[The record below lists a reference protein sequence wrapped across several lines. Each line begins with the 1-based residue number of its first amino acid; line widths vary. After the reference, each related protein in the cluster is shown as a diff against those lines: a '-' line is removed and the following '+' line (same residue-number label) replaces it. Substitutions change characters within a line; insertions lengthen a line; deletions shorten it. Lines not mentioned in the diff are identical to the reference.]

1 MFYGARGDL
10 GIVMFFKIQYRYV
23 TAVSR
28 KQHRKRPANTT
39 VTASYQRNPSSETAS
54 AQIAEVPFRLRAQ
67 GRFITR
73 QVIFVHLRDN
83 VGRALTYDAVPGV
96 NDGGSLAGK
105 DASDMSSTSLQ
116 SSPG

>member
-23 TAVSR
+23 T
-28 KQHRKRPANTT
+28 NTA

-54 AQIAEVPFRLRAQ
+54 AQIAGVPFRLRAQ

-73 QVIFVHLRDN
+73 QVIFVQLRDN